1 MYVDTSLYLSK
12 YALHSIEFVYFL
24 GSDVNRQDE
33 DGRTPL
39 MLACA
44 SDLDGRSV
52 EYLIKHKA
60 DTSLQDKKVNTIKP
74 WPMELFPT

>member
-1 MYVDTSLYLSK
+1 MLLIS
-12 YALHSIEFVYFL
+12 

-60 DTSLQDKKVNTIKP
+60 DTSVFDNKVRLRPKKKKEI
-74 WPMELFPT
+74 

>member
-1 MYVDTSLYLSK
+1 
-12 YALHSIEFVYFL
+12 
-24 GSDVNRQDE
+24 
-33 DGRTPL
+33 

-74 WPMELFPT
+74 WPIELFPT

>member
-1 MYVDTSLYLSK
+1 MSVCKFKVPTYNHVLLIS
-12 YALHSIEFVYFL
+12 

-60 DTSLQDKKVNTIKP
+60 DTSVFDNKVRLRPKKKKEI
-74 WPMELFPT
+74 

>member
-1 MYVDTSLYLSK
+1 MHLSIYLDTSLYLSS
-12 YALHSIEFVYFL
+12 YLLHSIEFVVFL

-60 DTSLQDKKVNTIKP
+60 DTSLQDKKVNPIVY
-74 WPMELFPT
+74 L

>member
-1 MYVDTSLYLSK
+1 MIAL
-12 YALHSIEFVYFL
+12 LHSSPQVRFFKFHENHIFNTLQL

-39 MLACA
+39 MFACA
-44 SDLDGRSV
+44 SDQDGRSV

-60 DTSLQDKKVNTIKP
+60 DATVLDTKVSP
-74 WPMELFPT
+74 ELIR